1 MDLNKCFWTVVNNF
15 ELKDTHWERVPSSE
29 TPALTKRMN
38 MDIWV
43 AGTSNEL
50 LIRDSYT
57 EKKFKKVK
65 WLLVKPRSLW

>member
-15 ELKDTHWERVPSSE
+15 ELKDTRWERVPSNE

-38 MDIWV
+38 MDTWV
-43 AGTSNEL
+43 VGTSNEL
-50 LIRDSYT
+50 RIRDSYT

-65 WLLVKPRSLW
+65 

>member
-15 ELKDTHWERVPSSE
+15 ELKDTHRERVPSNE

-38 MDIWV
+38 MDTWV
-43 AGTSNEL
+43 VGTSNEL
-50 LIRDSYT
+50 RIRDSYT

-65 WLLVKPRSLW
+65 